1 MTTEHPLTAIVGDI
15 TAVEADAIV
24 NVTNDAYLTRWAISG
39 RNPVHRWS
47 SGLRILCAA
56 VTSPAPAVLVCALWC
71 DGTVQWWLRPLLSRH
86 SGYRLLATPPD
97 RRLVAGP
104 RTGPTPSWRGVTRN
118 WPGHRT
124 SRRDGSTEGTRGR

>member
-1 MTTEHPLTAIVGDI
+1 GHPRGRPLRPHSGSLAERPAAGRGHRRDGEPLLRGARARHPRLAGRGTGGGKHVMTTEHPLTAIVGDI

-71 DGTVQWWLRPLLSRH
+71 DGTVQWWLRPL
-86 SGYRLLATPPD
+86 
-97 RRLVAGP
+97 
-104 RTGPTPSWRGVTRN
+104 
-118 WPGHRT
+118 
-124 SRRDGSTEGTRGR
+124 